1 MYYFKENVSNL
12 IKKKYKARYI
22 AEESGITETYLSLIL
37 NRKKHCPKRTALMI
51 TKSLDH
57 KSNIED
63 YFEKK

>member
-22 AEESGITETYLSLIL
+22 AEESGITETYFSLLL
-37 NRKKHCPKRTALMI
+37 NRKQHCPKRTALTI
-51 TKSLDH
+51 TKILNN
-57 KSNIED
+57 KAKIED